1 MPLSRYLKLVIIS
14 LQLVQHTS
22 FPKKRL
28 IYYTDQGHIA
38 VSQGYLGEC
47 YLLTLCFL
55 FRNAS
60 NQHNYQPFSFLIILT
75 FFIPSSSHRFLI
87 FVELLSNPNILP
99 TLRYL
104 TKLASM
110 TQLEKISGESFT
122 KRICKKRWKMLY
134 KKYVSDLNL

>member
-1 MPLSRYLKLVIIS
+1 MRCILAFQRKDLKIYYTRDTLRYLKV
-14 LQLVQHTS
+14 TE
-22 FPKKRL
+22 
-28 IYYTDQGHIA
+28 
-38 VSQGYLGEC
+38 GEC

-55 FRNAS
+55 FRNTS
-60 NQHNYQPFSFLIILT
+60 NRNNYQTEIISFLIILT

-110 TQLEKISGESFT
+110 TQLEKINGESFT